1 MTRMNRKIFCRVA
14 FIFHLETVLRHLQ
27 TARVINWI
35 TKDKYDYPYI
45 ILFQIL
51 LWMFTVMFF
60 FTLISVFV
68 DENNG
73 HVNRL
78 LGFSVYVS
86 NTTNKEDGSFC
97 FYDDNVYTPS
107 TIPGK
112 PTLNCKMHGRYV
124 IHYNERK
131 QGQPPYY
138 SSEAFVDLCEFEVY
152 GTH

>member
-1 MTRMNRKIFCRVA
+1 MTT
-14 FIFHLETVLRHLQ
+14 L
-27 TARVINWI
+27 
-35 TKDKYDYPYI
+35 
-45 ILFQIL
+45 ILFFVQIL
-51 LWMFTVMFF
+51 VGSFF
-60 FTLISVFV
+60 FFVFTLISVFV

-86 NTTNKEDGSFC
+86 NTTIKEDGCIC
-97 FYDDNVYTPS
+97 FYDNDFYTPS
-107 TIPGK
+107 TIPEM

-124 IHYNERK
+124 IFYNERK

-152 GTH
+152 GTHQIFIEYFLYALLQRVLKIMSYICTNI

>member
-1 MTRMNRKIFCRVA
+1 MTT
-14 FIFHLETVLRHLQ
+14 L
-27 TARVINWI
+27 
-35 TKDKYDYPYI
+35 
-45 ILFQIL
+45 ILFFVQY
-51 LWMFTVMFF
+51 WSVVSFF
-60 FTLISVFV
+60 FVFTLISVFV

-86 NTTNKEDGSFC
+86 NTTIKEDGCIC
-97 FYDDNVYTPS
+97 FYDNDFYTPS
-107 TIPGK
+107 TIPEM

-124 IHYNERK
+124 IFYNERK

>member
-1 MTRMNRKIFCRVA
+1 MD
-14 FIFHLETVLRHLQ
+14 FHCNV
-27 TARVINWI
+27 
-35 TKDKYDYPYI
+35 
-45 ILFQIL
+45 
-51 LWMFTVMFF
+51 FF

-68 DENNG
+68 DEHNG

-86 NTTNKEDGSFC
+86 NTTNKEDGSIC
-97 FYDDNVYTPS
+97 FYDDNVYIPS

-124 IHYNERK
+124 IYYNERK

-138 SSEAFVDLCEFEVY
+138 SSEAFVELCEFEVY

>member
-1 MTRMNRKIFCRVA
+1 MNRKIFFRVA

-131 QGQPPYY
+131 QSQPPYY